1 MSFSWAC
8 LILDLHSSSSITSPT
23 YSLTKWPWGEKAFC
37 SRPQRSPGEAHWPS
51 MLSTYLPDGMDA
63 AKAPA
68 PRKRPEDLH
77 LAVLALGEG
86 LVEAALPRW
95 TNLQVWRVATG
106 LRCWV
111 KQWRGC
117 DGGTGVPAGGIRTA
131 ACGWCTRTPSHTGSR
146 LWPCS
151 CSAGSPTGRLWRS
164 EPFLSAGSPA
174 NVERAAGKVN
184 LSGIKPA

>member
-1 MSFSWAC
+1 
-8 LILDLHSSSSITSPT
+8 
-23 YSLTKWPWGEKAFC
+23 
-37 SRPQRSPGEAHWPS
+37 

-131 ACGWCTRTPSHTGSR
+131 ACG
-146 LWPCS
+146 
-151 CSAGSPTGRLWRS
+151 
-164 EPFLSAGSPA
+164 
-174 NVERAAGKVN
+174 
-184 LSGIKPA
+184 